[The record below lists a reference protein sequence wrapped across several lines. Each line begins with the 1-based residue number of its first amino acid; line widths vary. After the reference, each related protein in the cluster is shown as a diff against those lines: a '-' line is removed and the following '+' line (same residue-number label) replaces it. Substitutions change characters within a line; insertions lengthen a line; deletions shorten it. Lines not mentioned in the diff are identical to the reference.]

1 MEISISIFA
10 PRVVC
15 VSAVPMLLVWQTIG
29 AFSQPRPR
37 DLRIV
42 RTYNRLQSKQS
53 FSSCHGKVNIPT
65 IKTHRGESRGRTRI
79 LRHPG
84 NPWHVGTRNMRK
96 VRHANSRLI
105 HSQYIISISLS
116 AIIRRGP
123 GMTMQLIILPGWKHI
138 LHPDDFPNDLGIR
151 QQTQYC
157 LQPRTIHLA
166 IHRVEFVNGQ
176 RPDRKTSYQGGHVWC
191 CRGNWGRRSG
201 YDRGRIWSSRC
212 RSRRRCRSG

>member
-15 VSAVPMLLVWQTIG
+15 VSAVTVLLVWQTIG

-157 LQPRTIHLA
+157 LQPGTIDLA
-166 IHRVEFVNGQ
+166 IERLEIMNAQ
-176 RPDRKTSYQGGHVWC
+176 RADCKTSYKGGRIQRS
-191 CRGNWGRRSG
+191 RGSWGCWSG
-201 YDRGRIWSSRC
+201 YNRGRSWSSRC
-212 RSRRRCRSG
+212 GWGCLKR